1 MTGWPGLVLLV
12 KVGMALATAWCNGRD
27 QGQARV
33 GIFGFSA
40 LPKLRQNFPAGIL
53 RAIFSEGG

>member
-1 MTGWPGLVLLV
+1 
-12 KVGMALATAWCNGRD
+12 MALATAWCNVRI

-33 GIFGFSA
+33 GIFGFSS
-40 LPKLRQNFPAGIL
+40 LPELRQNFPAGIL